1 MTSDDKFATAAHLYV
16 LLRRKCG
23 RVIDTVWMARNADY
37 AVEVLRVAREQADD
51 DISRLADRFEALMF
65 GESPLIEQPAPA
77 VSQGPEPYKKYVG
90 HLR

>member
-23 RVIDTVWMARNADY
+23 RVIDTVWMARDVEY
-37 AVEVLRVAREQADD
+37 ALEVLRVAREQSDAD
-51 DISRLADRFEALMF
+51 IARLADRFETLMF
-65 GESPLIEQPAPA
+65 GEVSGVVAPPASISEA
-77 VSQGPEPYKKYVG
+77 AEPSRKYVG

>member
-23 RVIDTVWMARNADY
+23 RVIDTVWMARNVDY
-37 AVEVLRVAREQADD
+37 AVEVLRVARAQNDA
-51 DISRLADRFEALMF
+51 DISRLAERFEALMF
-65 GESPLIEQPAPA
+65 GEGFIATEPPP
-77 VSQGPEPYKKYVG
+77 VSQQPEPVKKYVG

>member
-23 RVIDTVWMARNADY
+23 RVIDTVWMARDVEY
-37 AVEVLRVAREQADD
+37 ALEVLRVAREQSDAD
-51 DISRLADRFEALMF
+51 IARLADRFEALMF
-65 GESPLIEQPAPA
+65 GEAPA
-77 VSQGPEPYKKYVG
+77 AAVASTVSQAPEPAQKYVG